1 MMTSF
6 HRTSQWTLILHVNI
20 LHSSYVLSANKY
32 IYLFILHMITS
43 VIRPSI
49 RVRARVCSIC
59 QGREKGGGGSK
70 YQVNNDHEI
79 VRVMSYIV
87 PGVLN
92 LLGKCTE

>member
-1 MMTSF
+1 MSF
-6 HRTSQWTLILHVNI
+6 VPVSEFALVFVQ
-20 LHSSYVLSANKY
+20 YV
-32 IYLFILHMITS
+32 
-43 VIRPSI
+43 RG
-49 RVRARVCSIC
+49 
-59 QGREKGGGGSK
+59 GRRGGGGSK